1 MSDSISTISF
11 NSDKYDPS
19 STQTQDGCNG
29 RTYPFNTVAGETSKH
44 KFRLRVVS
52 DEVNNIVKLTFLD
65 TRSSSRHCIPATYG
79 ETPVL
84 NTYGD
89 FIQAYDPNVN
99 KITGPIGF
107 IDDYSTLSPYDIY
120 QINNNDG
127 SKLATG
133 KSLRWIPSDTTSTLY
148 CEMVGETLFEP
159 YTNDSGGTNSNGGV
173 FFQQY
178 ASGSIVSWG
187 SSIESINQL
196 SDVVLI
202 VTREPENGT
211 DYAPCYPGTP
221 DTGYGT
227 VPATSDA
234 LIPIRIMYKKKEI
247 TSGSPTDPCDYYYY
261 EGNLQVKGTGYI
273 FLKADNSGGM
283 ALYVHL
289 QEDINLNY
297 GATFLNE
304 EYFIES
310 VETLSNTSQP
320 CFRYTINNLSRL
332 DEDTDA
338 TTFKRIKFKE
348 NGNQGTQYTIPT
360 EGTEVT
366 KVYQWNIRDIINGS
380 DPATTIDA
388 DILNWLPSQ
397 SVLYIREC
405 DPGKPFEIANGAIKQ
420 YGTDAQFGDKGIKL
434 AQSQFTPLDGVRFVN
449 LVEHIQ
455 PYQITSSRDEDLVYT
470 EQKQLLASWVTG
482 GENLIQTLSKE
493 NSYVPGLDYIP
504 GQKVI
509 QVHDIDTNNNI
520 LDYKYAFGT
529 VISWEYPDPTN
540 PSDLSPMKLV
550 VKMNNIGPRT
560 PDSIF
565 GPDDYST
572 LEIFKVGSAINTN
585 TEIAYDGK
593 IIPYNP
599 STVNNPDSFINWP
612 YEINNPSKTYFT
624 SNKNGIIVNGE
635 EVFSEISETP
645 IPSTIGTSRIRAI
658 SLNPN
663 IDSTETYPLYKFYL
677 FDTEIFGTGSLF
689 TNTTHIA
696 YRYSLTDSSNVSKKL
711 IQIAPVTGK
720 EVYLENVFDNL
731 IQSKRTVIFEP
742 NKDKMFIDIP
752 KPIYDTPFE
761 SVIGSSGTITF
772 EIQKIY
778 SVTFAAEQSQIAI
791 NVEDGSS
798 SVSDQ
803 AEFLLA
809 EPGINWFV
817 INRKTGETFDLY
829 ESKPSLENN
838 ELLYSTEDGHN
849 LILERNVSN
858 NNNEL
863 LVVAKVSVTTNIN
876 NIKTK
881 SQTSQTEFLINPLI
895 KPNSGK
901 YKNRYYFELMTNADS
916 NATKKGLLKNIDA
929 IYVTD
934 SVGFI
939 QPGTKNIKDLF
950 EIDFGVTDQ
959 KISKPKLILKSGYT
973 NPNGTLKSESFN
985 GAVGQQVDPTSINL
999 QITYN
1004 LFEID
1009 SNSGIFTRESFKLG
1023 SNSLSI
1029 EQIPFYLSPND
1040 GTLYHS
1046 SGLLDFRPSDL
1057 FDSSGETLGDTKFV
1071 PHPDW
1076 SDSVTTSFY
1085 LPRKDRLVL
1094 TKSGKME
1101 VIYGIPSVTPV
1112 FPQEPNST
1120 MSLHLLNKPAYVF
1133 NNKDVQVIPLDN
1145 RRYTMKDI
1153 GNIDK
1158 RVKKLE
1164 YYTALNLLESDA
1176 DGLLITDENGNNRF
1190 KSGILVDS
1198 FTGHGIGDVLH
1209 PDYNIAIDQTKN
1221 YARPPFITHN
1231 SKLVRDTTTNTAN
1244 VFVQSLKPDTNGIGT
1259 GIYTFPYTQV
1269 PFVAQPLASRSI
1281 SVMPHEVIA
1290 WVGEITA
1297 FPSSD
1302 LWVDQTRNPDV
1313 IVNTAG
1319 NNDAWQALATAVTNS
1334 GQGPFGAHWGSWQ
1347 TIGQTTST
1355 STVTEQINTR
1365 RWGGLITS
1373 QITTTIDQQER
1384 TGTFTELVPT
1394 ETSNSLGDRITD
1406 VSLIPFMRSQSIELI
1421 GSGLKSNTRMYVFFD
1436 EIDVSEHC
1444 FNYANE
1450 QDMINDINGFSFAS
1464 ADPSNLKTNDEGK
1477 IYIRFNLPGSTFRT
1491 GERVFQI
1498 IDHPGNDKSRAS
1510 TYAATKYFSNGLGIT
1525 REQTILTTRDFQIR
1539 NTDINETRDVV
1550 VGSSSVEVGRETWWS
1565 DPLAQTFLIS
1575 ELLHP
1580 EGIYIKSVELFFSRK
1595 PTNNEN
1601 LSVSVELRP
1610 VNNGYPDS
1618 RTIYPGGISRKLAR
1632 DVKISDNP
1640 DANDP
1645 STKTIFEF
1653 DYPIY
1658 LEPGEH
1664 SIVIRGQSEDF
1675 EVYIAELGEN
1685 IINTDIQITNQ
1696 PYGGVFFTSANSS
1709 TWSAEQNIDLMM
1721 VMNKC
1726 EFATNV
1732 EYILPVKNESTTDE
1746 RFFETLFVQS
1756 NYIEFNSCRVN
1767 WFARLFPD
1775 SQVQQTYEIL
1785 PNVDIA
1791 FDQQLEYGTRLDG
1804 SEIPANFEIKA
1815 RTLNADVCPVIDI
1828 ERLGFIAINNR
1839 IEFNDADNNGELN
1852 PYADYPTNIPRA
1864 RYISRIVTLE
1874 EGFESNN
1881 CKVILTI
1888 NKPANTNIQVFGKF
1902 QSAYDTGDFHNRNY
1916 VRMLPANQQ
1925 VFNNLESQGENDWRE
1940 FTFDLQAE
1948 TSEPFNKFCIKI
1960 CLYSSDAV
1968 NVPKIKN
1975 MRAIT
1980 VI

>member
-1 MSDSISTISF
+1 MSDSISIINF

-19 STQTQDGCNG
+19 SFQEGCNG

-52 DEVNNIVKLTFLD
+52 DEINNVTKITFSD
-65 TRSSSRHCIPATYG
+65 TRSSSRHCIPSTYG
-79 ETPVL
+79 ETIAE

-89 FIQAYDPNVN
+89 FVQAYDPNIN
-99 KITGPIGF
+99 KETGPIGF
-107 IDDYSTLSPYDIY
+107 VDDYSTSPKYDLF

-127 SKLATG
+127 SKLTRA
-133 KSLRWIPSDTTSTLY
+133 KSLRWIPSDTSSTLY
-148 CEMVGETLFEP
+148 CEMVEQEDFEP
-159 YTNDSGGTNSNGGV
+159 YSNYNQASNTKGGV

-178 ASGSIVSWG
+178 KNNSIVSWG
-187 SSIESINQL
+187 SSIQSINQL
-196 SDVVLI
+196 SDVLLI

-211 DYAPCYPGTP
+211 DFAPCYPGIP
-221 DTGYGT
+221 DTGYGP
-227 VPATSDA
+227 VPATTDA
-234 LIPIRIMYKKKEI
+234 LIPIRIMYKRKEI
-247 TSGSPTDPCDYYYY
+247 LNSNATDPCDYYQYT
-261 EGNLQVKGTGYI
+261 GTLQLKGTGYI

-289 QEDINLNY
+289 QEDISLNY
-297 GATFLNE
+297 GTTFSDE
-304 EYFIES
+304 EFFIES
-310 VETLSNTSQP
+310 VETLSNSSQP

-332 DEDTDA
+332 DEETDE

-348 NGNQGTQYTIPT
+348 NGNQGPQYTIPT
-360 EGTEVT
+360 EGTEPS
-366 KVYQWNIRDIINGS
+366 KVYQWNIRDLINGADNAS
-380 DPATTIDA
+380 NIEA

-405 DPGKPFEIANGAIKQ
+405 DPGRPFEIANGAIKQ
-420 YGTDAQFGDKGIKL
+420 YGSDAQFGDKGVRL
-434 AQSQFTPLDGVRFVN
+434 SQSQFTRLDGVRFVN

-455 PYQITSSRDEDLVYT
+455 PFQVTSPRDQDLVYT
-470 EQKQLLASWVTG
+470 DQKQLLAAWTTG

-493 NSYVPGLDYIP
+493 NSYIPGINYIP

-520 LDYKYAFGT
+520 IDYKYAFGT

-550 VKMNNIGPRT
+550 VKMNNVGPRT
-560 PDSIF
+560 PNSIF
-565 GPDDYST
+565 GPDDYSD
-572 LEIFKVGSAINTN
+572 LETFKVGSEINTN
-585 TEIAYDGK
+585 TEITYDGK
-593 IIPYNP
+593 IVPYNP
-599 STVNNPDSFINWP
+599 STVNDATFFENWP
-612 YEINNPSKTYFT
+612 YEINNPGQTYFT
-624 SNKNGIIVNGE
+624 TNKNGIIINGE

-645 IPSTIGTSRIRAI
+645 LPSTIGTTRIRAI

-677 FDTEIFGTGSLF
+677 FDTNIFGIGSLF
-689 TNTTHIA
+689 TNTSHIA
-696 YRYSLTDSSNVSKKL
+696 YRYSLTDSANVSKKI
-711 IQIAPVTGK
+711 IQIAPISGK
-720 EVYLENVFDNL
+720 ESYFENVFDNL
-731 IQSKRTVIFEP
+731 IQSTRTVIFEP
-742 NKDKMFIDIP
+742 IKDKMFIDIP

-772 EIQKIY
+772 EIQKMY
-778 SVTFAAEQSQIAI
+778 SVTFSGAQHTISID
-791 NVEDGSS
+791 VDSGSS
-798 SVSDQ
+798 PVSDE

-809 EPGINWFV
+809 EPGINWYV
-817 INRKTGETFDLY
+817 INRKTGETFNLY
-829 ESKPSLENN
+829 EAKPSLENN
-838 ELLYSTEDGHN
+838 ELLYSTIDGSN
-849 LILERNVSN
+849 LILERNIFP

-863 LVVAKVSVTTNIN
+863 LVIAKISVTTNIN

-881 SQTSQTEFLINPLI
+881 TQTSQTEFLINPFI
-895 KPNSGK
+895 KTNTGK
-901 YKNRYYFELMTNADS
+901 YKNRYYFELMTGTDS
-916 NATKKGLLKNIDA
+916 SAPKKGVLKSIDA

-934 SVGFI
+934 TTGLI
-939 QPGTKNIKDLF
+939 QLATKNIKDLF
-950 EIDFGVTDQ
+950 EIDFGITDQ
-959 KISKPKLILKSGYT
+959 KISRPKLILKPGYT
-973 NPNGTLKSESFN
+973 NSNGTLKSEFFISS
-985 GAVGQQVDPTSINL
+985 VGQQVDPTSINL

-1004 LFEID
+1004 LFEITSD
-1009 SNSGIFTRESFKLG
+1009 PGIFIRESFKLG
-1023 SNSLSI
+1023 NNTLSV

-1046 SGLLDFRPSDL
+1046 SGLLDFRPTDL

-1076 SDSVTTSFY
+1076 SDSITTSFY

-1176 DGLLITDENGNNRF
+1176 DGFLITDENGNNRF

-1231 SKLVRDTTTNTAN
+1231 SKLIKDTNSAPAN
-1244 VFVQSLKPDTNGIGT
+1244 AFIQSTKPDTSGIGT
-1259 GIYTFPYTQV
+1259 GIYTFPYMQV

-1319 NNDAWQALATAVTNS
+1319 NNDAWQALATTVTNS

-1373 QITTTIDQQER
+1373 QVTTNINQQQR

-1394 ETSNSLGDRITD
+1394 ETSNALGDRITD
-1406 VSLIPFMRSQSIELI
+1406 ISLIPFMRSQSIELI

-1444 FNYANE
+1444 INYATE
-1450 QDMINDINGFSFAS
+1450 QEMINDINGFSFAS
-1464 ADPSNLKTNDEGK
+1464 SDPSNLKTNNEGK
-1477 IYIRFNLPGSTFRT
+1477 IYIRFNLPNSTFRT

-1539 NTDINETRDVV
+1539 NSDINETRDVV
-1550 VGSSSVEVGRETWWS
+1550 VGSSSIQIGRETWWS
-1565 DPLAQTFLIS
+1565 DPLAQTFIIS

-1618 RTIYPGGISRKLAR
+1618 RTIYPGGISRKLAK
-1632 DVKISDNP
+1632 DVKVSDNP
-1640 DANDP
+1640 DANDA

-1732 EYILPVKNESTTDE
+1732 EYILPVKNEVITDE
-1746 RFFETLFVQS
+1746 RLFETLFVQS

-1767 WFARLFPD
+1767 WSAILFPD
-1775 SQVQQTYEIL
+1775 SQVQQTYQIL
-1785 PNVDIA
+1785 PNVDIS
-1791 FDQQLEYGTRLDG
+1791 FDQQLEYGVRLDG
-1804 SEIPANFEIKA
+1804 SEIPARFEIKA
-1815 RTLNADVCPVIDI
+1815 RTLNPDVCPVIDI

-1874 EGFESNN
+1874 DGFESNN
-1881 CKVILTI
+1881 CKVIMTI

-1925 VFNNLESQGENDWRE
+1925 AFNNIESQGENDWRE
-1940 FTFDLQAE
+1940 FTFDLASE
-1948 TSEPFNKFCIKI
+1948 TDEPFNKFSIKI

-1968 NVPKIKN
+1968 NVPKVKD